1 VQIGSQTLVI
11 HACPL
16 LCLVLFLCVVL
27 SAAPQFDQTATI
39 GILVH
44 SAIDGLALGAISVS
58 DNSSLELV
66 VFFAIILHKAPAA
79 FGLTSF
85 LLHQG
90 RERSEGQRKNNNKL
104 KLGLG
109 MQGRTS

>member
-1 VQIGSQTLVI
+1 MSIV
-11 HACPL
+11 
-16 LCLVLFLCVVL
+16 CLFRAHVPP
-27 SAAPQFDQTATI
+27 APSFFAVRVAVQFDQTATI

-44 SAIDGLALGAISVS
+44 SAIDGLALGAIAVS

-90 RERSEGQRKNNNKL
+90 RERSEGTTTHTHSAARSSL
-104 KLGLG
+104 
-109 MQGRTS
+109 RYFAASC